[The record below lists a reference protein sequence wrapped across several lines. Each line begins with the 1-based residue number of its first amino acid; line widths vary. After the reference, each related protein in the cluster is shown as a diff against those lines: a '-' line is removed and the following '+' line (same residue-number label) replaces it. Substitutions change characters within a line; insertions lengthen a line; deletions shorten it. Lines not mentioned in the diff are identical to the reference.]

1 MQYSYKYQSPLG
13 GITMVSDG
21 ENLTGLLFDGQKY
34 FNNVLLPGYR
44 EQFVPVFKDVAVWL
58 DIYFGGGIPDFVP
71 PIELNGTPFRLAV
84 WDIMSRIP
92 YGSTVT
98 YKEIAQNL
106 ALKTGVPKMSSQAI
120 GGAVAHNPVL
130 IILPCHRVIA
140 SDGSLCGYAGGEDK
154 KADLLALEKM
164 NIKEI

>member
-1 MQYSYKYQSPLG
+1 MQYSYKYKTPLG
-13 GITMVSDG
+13 KITMVSDG

-34 FNNVLLPGYR
+34 YNNVIPSDSR
-44 EQFVPVFKDVAVWL
+44 ERFVPVFKAAAVWL

-71 PIELNGTPFRLAV
+71 PIKLNGTPFRLAV

-98 YKEIAQNL
+98 YKEIAQNI
-106 ALKTGVPKMSSQAI
+106 ALKTGVPTMSSQAV

-140 SDGSLCGYAGGEDK
+140 SDGSLSGYAGGTDK
-154 KADLLALEKM
+154 KAALLALEKM
-164 NIKEI
+164 NITGI

>member
-1 MQYSYKYQSPLG
+1 MQYSYKYKSPLG

-44 EQFVPVFKDVAVWL
+44 EQLIPVFKTAAGWL

-71 PIELNGTPFRLAV
+71 PIKLNGTPFRLAV

-106 ALKTGVPKMSSQAI
+106 ALKTGVTRMSSQAV

-140 SDGSLCGYAGGEDK
+140 SDGSLCGYAGGKDK
-154 KADLLALEKM
+154 KAALLALEKM
-164 NIKEI
+164 NIKEF